1 MRKIGL
7 AVAVLTA
14 SVALGTS
21 SAQAFTPSPLDLLK
35 QRAAANNCT
44 ALGGTPTPA
53 VLGVDCKYVANLNIS
68 RQILAGA
75 LCGALGWQ
83 FLVINVVPFHGE
95 YLCAAEVSSG

>member
-21 SAQAFTPSPLDLLK
+21 SAQAFTANPLDALK

-44 ALGGTPTPA
+44 ALGGKPSPA
-53 VLGVDCKYVANLNIS
+53 PGLGIDCEYVANLNIS

-95 YLCAAEVSSG
+95 YVCSAELNV